1 MASTTTG
8 YSVPHSTVKAMATN
22 TRLLKRNIDS
32 RDTAASR
39 CRLERRRS
47 RRKPS
52 RANEPIA
59 STARK
64 GRKYRPTGDS
74 ENVWTE
80 DRRPDRVRNVPR
92 TAGETAEGIRATF
105 K

>member
-1 MASTTTG
+1 
-8 YSVPHSTVKAMATN
+8 MATN

-80 DRRPDRVRNVPR
+80 DRTADRVRDGPR
-92 TAGETAEGIRATF
+92 TASEYVAKVRAPIQVVSMPRRPRIMTDG
-105 K
+105 